1 MKNLLNK
8 TTRPFLAFVLVVL
21 LISVPVYYFV
31 IEKIWVV
38 ELDEHN
44 QLTAQHTAEE
54 FNKQHLSGQ
63 DLAEKIAFW
72 NQIQPG
78 IFIRKL
84 APGEKVEH
92 RIFTADRS
100 FDFVPRQSSDNFR
113 VLIAPIQL
121 NGEPYYFRSITS
133 FEDSRET
140 VLAIAAITFFFFI
153 IILAGTLL
161 INRALSKSIW
171 QPFKNTLAKLKA
183 FQLNKQAT
191 ISFEQTDITEFNE
204 LHAALRSL
212 IDSNIAAYQTQKEFT
227 ENASHELQTPL
238 AIIKNKLDILFQ
250 QGDLSEKQYQLAE
263 EMNMALLRSTRI
275 NRNLVLLAKIDNQ
288 QYQQADQINLSDLLQ
303 QSINALEEHFDQKQ
317 LRLQK
322 TETAPITLT
331 GNSIL
336 IELLLNNLL
345 LNAIRHSPA
354 GGRVS
359 FSLTH
364 QQLTVSNTGEAA
376 LKEELL
382 FKRFSR
388 LSPNG
393 AGSGLGLYIISEIAK
408 FHHWE
413 SGYHFNQGE
422 HHFFVRF

>member
-44 QLTAQHTAEE
+44 QLAAQHTAEE
-54 FNKQHLSGQ
+54 FNKQNLSGL

-140 VLAIAAITFFFFI
+140 VVAIAAITFFLFI
-153 IILAGTLL
+153 IILAGILL

-238 AIIKNKLDILFQ
+238 AAFQSKLDVLLQFPDLTEQ
-250 QGDLSEKQYQLAE
+250 QAEMMQGLYQISGRLSRL
-263 EMNMALLRSTRI
+263 
-275 NRNLVLLAKIDNQ
+275 NRNLLTD
-288 QYQQADQINLSDLLQ
+288 
-303 QSINALEEHFDQKQ
+303 AL
-317 LRLQK
+317 RYWR
-322 TETAPITLT
+322 
-331 GNSIL
+331 S
-336 IELLLNNLL
+336 
-345 LNAIRHSPA
+345 
-354 GGRVS
+354 
-359 FSLTH
+359 
-364 QQLTVSNTGEAA
+364 
-376 LKEELL
+376 
-382 FKRFSR
+382 
-388 LSPNG
+388 
-393 AGSGLGLYIISEIAK
+393 
-408 FHHWE
+408 
-413 SGYHFNQGE
+413 
-422 HHFFVRF
+422 